1 LSPSYNGP
9 VCYIGFLVYL
19 SEDYNGND
27 DRLQMLRDIEA
38 ILAEFDA
45 VPHYGKFF
53 TSSLYPLAK
62 TLPKWDQFKSLRQQY
77 DPNGVFLNKFVRN
90 LLDIPTERR
99 GAKRRPFGIEN
110 EVSFKARL

>member
-1 LSPSYNGP
+1 MHKLNAALSKLRHYYFQSGQDMHYPFILRATGQSDAWLSPSYNGP

-45 VPHYGKFF
+45 VPQHKV
-53 TSSLYPLAK
+53 
-62 TLPKWDQFKSLRQQY
+62 KSE
-77 DPNGVFLNKFVRN
+77 
-90 LLDIPTERR
+90 TC
-99 GAKRRPFGIEN
+99 
-110 EVSFKARL
+110 VSPARLGLRNS